1 MFVSAVGAKEALV
14 RLASPAEVEQV
25 AAAQVVGVSTLPK
38 QFDPLRAPDDLLA
51 VREAFIRGDPLYV
64 RMTDNIFAPVG
75 HMSSLNIDCA
85 VDARVC
91 YDLDIDFIATTERM
105 RGKVGGYL

>member
-1 MFVSAVGAKEALV
+1 
-14 RLASPAEVEQV
+14 
-25 AAAQVVGVSTLPK
+25 
-38 QFDPLRAPDDLLA
+38 
-51 VREAFIRGDPLYV
+51 
-64 RMTDNIFAPVG
+64 MTDNIFAPVG